1 MDNIGETIGAL
12 IVAILTILICIAFG
26 WWLWGE
32 IMVSIFGLP
41 QLTFTQFCGLYAL
54 CSILFGKP
62 SPKVNNTNNRRE
74 D

>member
-1 MDNIGETIGAL
+1 MDNTSIGEIIGIL
-12 IVAILTILICIAFG
+12 IVAVLLALIYAALGC
-26 WWLWGE
+26 WLWGV

-54 CSILFGKP
+54 CNILFKQ
-62 SPKVNNTNNRRE
+62 SFTSVNRRK

>member
-1 MDNIGETIGAL
+1 MDNIGEAIWSL
-12 IVAILTILICIAFG
+12 IVAILLVAVYMTLGC
-26 WWLWGE
+26 WLWGV

-54 CSILFGKP
+54 CRILFGQP
-62 SPKVNNTNNRRE
+62 SSRVNNTNNRRK

>member
-1 MDNIGETIGAL
+1 MDNIGEAIWSL
-12 IVAILTILICIAFG
+12 IVAILLVAVYMALGC
-26 WWLWGE
+26 WLWGV

-54 CSILFGKP
+54 CRILFGQP
-62 SPKVNNTNNRRE
+62 SSRVNNTNNRRK